1 MESGDTT
8 NTNTNGGEPPIV
20 DVTPDQAEPTSTAA
34 TPTTAPAHD
43 WKNYKSPKA
52 NHPQSSHSSKA
63 KTDKNNGGLICAI
76 VFAVVLGG
84 LGLVFGVLAYAN
96 SLNAEQTQQVVSTDG
111 YYSGNSIEF
120 EETSIANI
128 ASKVTPAVVSII
140 SSTYSTSYWGY
151 GQSSQS
157 AGTGMIVTSD
167 GYVLTNRHV
176 VEDATEIQIVTD
188 DGDTYEDVDI
198 VGLDPLNDVAYLKIN
213 NVSDLPTVTLGDSK
227 TIAVGQPVLAIGNA
241 LGAYQNSVT
250 QGIISGTGRS
260 VAASDSDGSNVEYLS
275 DMLQTDAAINSGNS
289 GGPLVNAAGDV
300 IGINTAVSSSG
311 NGLGFAIPISAT
323 KGMLENI
330 IENNK
335 ASRAYLGLTYLNITS
350 DVAKQYNLSVK
361 HGAYI
366 YSTNSRQSA
375 IVSGGPADQ
384 AGIKEGDIVTKV
396 NGIEIGT
403 AGSISTLVGEYKSG
417 ETIPLTIL
425 RDGNEQT
432 INITLGEY
440 YDTDSSS
447 SSNSNNYSYPYSNR

>member
-8 NTNTNGGEPPIV
+8 NTNANGGELPIV
-20 DVTPDQAEPTSTAA
+20 DMTPDQTEPTSAA
-34 TPTTAPAHD
+34 PASSTAPAHD

-52 NHPQSSHSSKA
+52 NHPESHHSPKA
-63 KTDKNNGGLICAI
+63 KSDKTNAGLICAI
-76 VFAVVLGG
+76 VFALVLGG
-84 LGLVFGVLAYAN
+84 LGLVFGMLAYIN
-96 SLNAEQTQQVVSTDG
+96 STNTNQTQQVVNSDG
-111 YYSGNSIEF
+111 YYSGNSVEF

-128 ASKVTPAVVSII
+128 ASKVTPAVVSIV

-167 GYVLTNRHV
+167 GYVLTNKHV
-176 VEDATEIQIVTD
+176 VEDATDIQIVTD
-188 DGDTYEDVDI
+188 SGDTYDDVDI

-323 KGMLENI
+323 KGMLESI

-335 ASRAYLGLTYLNITS
+335 ASRAYLGLTYINITS

-366 YSTNSRQSA
+366 YSTNSRQAA

-384 AGIKEGDIVTKV
+384 AGIKEGDIITKV
-396 NGIEIGT
+396 GTVEIGA

-417 ETIPLTIL
+417 DTIQLTVL
-425 RDGNEQT
+425 RDGKEQT

-440 YDTDSSS
+440 YDTSSN
-447 SSNSNNYSYPYSNR
+447 SNSNNYSYPYSNR